1 MATLMTRHVWTGR
14 YFRAGRMRSS
24 PLTMG
29 NIFNEDLRDFLA
41 ALHRYKVRD
50 MLVGGYSVILHG

>member
-1 MATLMTRHVWTGR
+1 
-14 YFRAGRMRSS
+14 MRSS

-29 NIFNEDLRDFLA
+29 NIFNEDVRVFLA
-41 ALHRYKVRD
+41 ALHQHKVRD